1 MLGSEGS
8 TLFDHADED
17 GSFGCQPTGRQL
29 VGPEALVERRLGQCH
44 AVFDQ
49 RLEHRSH
56 SIEHMYCVSA

>member
-17 GSFGCQPTGRQL
+17 GAFGCQPTGRQL

-44 AVFDQ
+44 AVSDQ
-49 RLEHRSH
+49 
-56 SIEHMYCVSA
+56 